1 MAFIKHSFMGVS
13 PCQISIGKVFHSLG
27 PFIGRKIVF
36 HSQAGI
42 SEPPAGQ
49 HPPPLKN
56 VPPPESFTI
65 SRANAGDG
73 RRKFQM

>member
-1 MAFIKHSFMGVS
+1 MAFIKHSFMGLS
-13 PCQISIGKVFHSLG
+13 ACQISIGKVFHRLG

-42 SEPPAGQ
+42 SQPPAEQ
-49 HPPPLKN
+49 HPPALKS

-65 SRANAGDG
+65 LGRNAGDG
-73 RRKFQM
+73 RRKF